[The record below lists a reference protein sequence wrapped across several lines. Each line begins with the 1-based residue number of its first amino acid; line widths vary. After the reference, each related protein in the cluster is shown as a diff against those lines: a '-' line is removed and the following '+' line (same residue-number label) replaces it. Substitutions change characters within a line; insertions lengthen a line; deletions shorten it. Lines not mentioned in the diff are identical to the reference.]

1 MHPQV
6 LDKAFK
12 AKEALTAIRE
22 LSAEF
27 GVHTNTIAGV
37 TQECL
42 GSLQRSQ
49 EGNAVHRA
57 TKRFDVPP
65 PDAINIRPSE
75 IAITRSKYSSV
86 INGL

>member
-12 AKEALTAIRE
+12 AKEVLTAIRE

-65 PDAINIRPSE
+65 PRRN
-75 IAITRSKYSSV
+75 
-86 INGL
+86 

>member
-65 PDAINIRPSE
+65 DAINIRPFE

-86 INGL
+86 ISGL

>member
-65 PDAINIRPSE
+65 DAINIRPSE